1 MMRSEGRAARVRRS
15 LISSAAVVLLVM
27 SPSIAPA
34 QQTSQVDSAGAHI
47 QRTLRAF
54 YFNLARGDWEAM
66 TADILAAKVVAHRSA
81 PDALVLARA
90 RGSSSPAEPRA
101 CSTGETAVIDQA
113 TIRVD
118 GEWAEASVPRCG
130 VGFAQADEFRL
141 IHFEERWRFVYIDLS
156 EEPASISTGR

>member
-1 MMRSEGRAARVRRS
+1 VRLS
-15 LISSAAVVLLVM
+15 LISSAAVVVLVM

-34 QQTSQVDSAGAHI
+34 QQTMQVDSARAHI
-47 QRTLRAF
+47 QRTLRTF

-90 RGSSSPAEPRA
+90 RGSSSTPAEPRA
-101 CSTGETAVIDQA
+101 CYTGETAVVDHA

-130 VGFAQADEFRL
+130 VGLGQADEFRL
-141 IHFEERWRFVYIDLS
+141 IHFEERWRFVYLDLS